1 MLKCNYDLVCRGK
14 VSVKGKGEMLT
25 YFLEGKV
32 QGVGTACTSSV
43 ARSASL
49 ERRAHS
55 CGRAS
60 IQAKPGSMSSVA
72 SFTVRASMGT
82 IQAATGNS
90 SPGPAPCLPS
100 SCVPTVGE
108 VDEEE
113 EEEETAVDGAMV

>member
-1 MLKCNYDLVCRGK
+1 MRVCVCVCGRAPPQVTEDVYRMLKCNYDLVCRGK

-82 IQAATGNS
+82 KIGRAH
-90 SPGPAPCLPS
+90 
-100 SCVPTVGE
+100 V
-108 VDEEE
+108 
-113 EEEETAVDGAMV
+113 